1 MEMENEESFT
11 CMKTPERRYDLDW
24 LRVLAVL
31 LLIYFH
37 TAAIF
42 YRGELGEFYVT
53 NLEVSPAIGIFI
65 LFVHQWHM
73 PLFFFLSGAA
83 TWFSLE
89 ARTASQYVMERLQ
102 RLLIPFVFG
111 ILVLVPPQVYYHH
124 LQTSGDRAPYLQ
136 FYPQFFNGIRPT
148 GNFEWAHLW
157 FVIYLLVFSLI
168 ALPFFL
174 WLKQVIKQNWYV
186 ELSLKLEQLGSIFY
200 LALPLAVIEALLR
213 PKWIGFQNLYD
224 DWANVLLYF
233 TYFIYGYV
241 FTLECRLWQIVD
253 RQRFVISGAAIISLL
268 ILLGLW
274 LTDSVPERSYSPG
287 YMTYQ
292 AFRGFNAWCWVMA
305 LLSLARSHLN
315 FNHRLLQYA
324 NQASYPVYLLHQ
336 SVIVAIGFYVVSW
349 QMEIP
354 QKFIIISSGAIAL
367 TLGLYEWIIRR
378 FNFVRFCFGL
388 KPFVAAAAI
397 AQLSQK

>member
-1 MEMENEESFT
+1 
-11 CMKTPERRYDLDW
+11 MKNPERRYDLDW

-37 TAAIF
+37 TSAIF

-53 NLEVSPAIGIFI
+53 NSEMSPAIGIFI

-89 ARTASQYVMERLQ
+89 ARTAEQYIKERFQ
-102 RLLIPFVFG
+102 RLLIPFLLG
-111 ILVLVPPQVYYHH
+111 TLMLVPPQVYYHH
-124 LQTSGDRAPYLQ
+124 LQTSGDRTSYLQ

-157 FVIYLLVFSLI
+157 FVIYLLVFSLV

-174 WLKQVIKQNWYV
+174 WFKQAVKQNWYV
-186 ELSLKLEQLGSIFY
+186 ELSLNLEQLGSIFY
-200 LALPLAVIEALLR
+200 LALPLAMIEALFR
-213 PKWIGFQNLYD
+213 PNWIGFQNLYD
-224 DWANVLLYF
+224 DWANFLLYF
-233 TYFIYGYV
+233 TYFIYGYA
-241 FTLECRLWQIVD
+241 FASERRLWQIVD
-253 RQRFVISGAAIISLL
+253 RQQFFIFGAAIISIS

-274 LTDSVPERSYSPG
+274 LTDSVPERSYSSS
-287 YMTYQ
+287 YMIYQ
-292 AFRGFNAWCWVMA
+292 AFRGFNAWCWVVA

-315 FNHRLLQYA
+315 FNHSLLQYA
-324 NQASYPVYLLHQ
+324 SEASYPFYLLHQ
-336 SVIVAIGFYVVSW
+336 SVIVAIGFYVVNW

-354 QKFIIISSGAIAL
+354 QKFIIISSGAIVL
-367 TLGLYEWIIRR
+367 TLGLYELVIRR

-388 KPFVAAAAI
+388 KPSAVSARCFADTARVA
-397 AQLSQK
+397 QPSQK